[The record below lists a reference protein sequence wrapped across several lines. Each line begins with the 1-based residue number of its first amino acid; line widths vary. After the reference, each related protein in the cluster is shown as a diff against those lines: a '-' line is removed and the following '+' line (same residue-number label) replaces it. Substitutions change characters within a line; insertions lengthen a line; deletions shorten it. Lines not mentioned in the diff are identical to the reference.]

1 MKDNLNK
8 ICHNKKIV
16 SFIMSFTVYVSL
28 CFQGI
33 LKSYNML
40 SILLFITIFYFI
52 YKIDYKHKYQKG
64 IRMLS
69 IVFSFILLIGR
80 ILYNFRYNP
89 VYDSFYEL
97 FRIKNIVYFLGNFFL
112 IYNVLSLVVPKIVN
126 YKNDNKYKINH
137 IFIISFLIILTCYIV
152 YYIIYYPAIMT
163 NDSLTELQMILN
175 LQPITDHHT
184 VIHILFM
191 MIPFKFGH
199 LFSNNINFCI
209 GLISIIQITIMSLIL
224 AYSISFLYK
233 RNVPKKILVFLLL
246 YYALLPV
253 NGFYSITMWKDIIF
267 SCSVVLLTIECIKL
281 VERKNNIT
289 LKNSY
294 SFIIVSLLT
303 VFTRNNA
310 IYMYII
316 LSIISI
322 IIFRKQ
328 IKVIITMILIVFS
341 SYIIIKGPVYKVF
354 NINTSSSS
362 EYIAI
367 PLQQVGRMVYKDV
380 KLTKYEKET
389 INKLIPVK
397 TLKEVYNPEI
407 VDPIKFNKEYNIK
420 EFEQNKFK
428 YLKLWFNLCIKHPK
442 IAVES
447 YLISTLGYWYPG
459 VEYWVTT
466 AKIDPNELGIHN
478 SSFVSSSFRNKFSKI
493 MDNNLPIIGFFNCI
507 GFCFWI
513 IIIFAYIT
521 TKKKNKYMLY
531 AYIPIFGIWVTM
543 LLATPVFAEFRYIY
557 SGYLCLPIFI
567 GIPFF
572 NKNNK

>member
-1 MKDNLNK
+1 
-8 ICHNKKIV
+8 
-16 SFIMSFTVYVSL
+16 
-28 CFQGI
+28 
-33 LKSYNML
+33 
-40 SILLFITIFYFI
+40 
-52 YKIDYKHKYQKG
+52 
-64 IRMLS
+64 
-69 IVFSFILLIGR
+69 
-80 ILYNFRYNP
+80 
-89 VYDSFYEL
+89 
-97 FRIKNIVYFLGNFFL
+97 
-112 IYNVLSLVVPKIVN
+112 
-126 YKNDNKYKINH
+126 
-137 IFIISFLIILTCYIV
+137 
-152 YYIIYYPAIMT
+152 
-163 NDSLTELQMILN
+163 
-175 LQPITDHHT
+175 
-184 VIHILFM
+184 
-191 MIPFKFGH
+191 
-199 LFSNNINFCI
+199 
-209 GLISIIQITIMSLIL
+209 MSLIL

-267 SCSVVLLTIECIKL
+267 SCSIVLLTIECIKL

-328 IKVIITMILIVFS
+328 IKVIITIILIVFS

-478 SSFVSSSFRNKFSKI
+478 FSFVSSSFRNKFSKI

-521 TKKKNKYMLY
+521 IKKKNKYMLY